1 MKAIYQ
7 NCIQSSSSRA
17 PVLNV
22 CITHWVENIDGWKRL
37 TLSHPFLVSMCE
49 VIIYGNSEYNMY
61 NEGWSV
67 EDKRNAQ
74 AHLNALVS
82 FEFVYALVTL
92 QRSLLY
98 LREAAV
104 KLQGQSQDIAL
115 GVALV
120 EQCSSEIKTLR
131 NNVDDYANHI
141 FEYSCRIAEQS
152 QIAVTMPRVS
162 LRQQHRPNQPS
173 NSIEE
178 YFKHSVTIPFLD
190 HIVSDLTTRF
200 NAHVKQSASI
210 EKLLPANINPD
221 SCVKTLEQAVAF
233 YKDDL
238 PNVDVVDEEFHF
250 WKSRWLSIPKQERPQ
265 TN

>member
-17 PVLNV
+17 AVLNV
-22 CITHWVENIDGWKRL
+22 CITRRVKNIDGWERL

-49 VIIYGNSEYNMY
+49 VIIYGNSEYEMY

-120 EQCSSEIKTLR
+120 EQCSSEIKTMLMTM
-131 NNVDDYANHI
+131 HI
-141 FEYSCRIAEQS
+141 AFLSTTAE
-152 QIAVTMPRVS
+152 
-162 LRQQHRPNQPS
+162 LLN
-173 NSIEE
+173 
-178 YFKHSVTIPFLD
+178 
-190 HIVSDLTTRF
+190 DL
-200 NAHVKQSASI
+200 
-210 EKLLPANINPD
+210 KLL
-221 SCVKTLEQAVAF
+221 SLCLV
-233 YKDDL
+233 
-238 PNVDVVDEEFHF
+238 
-250 WKSRWLSIPKQERPQ
+250 
-265 TN
+265 